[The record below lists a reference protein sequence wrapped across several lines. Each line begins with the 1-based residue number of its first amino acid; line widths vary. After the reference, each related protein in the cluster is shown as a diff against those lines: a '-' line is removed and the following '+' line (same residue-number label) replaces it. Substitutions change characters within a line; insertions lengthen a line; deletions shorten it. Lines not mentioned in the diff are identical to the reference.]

1 MPGAG
6 THVTVPPAASTKSLK
21 LLRGAPPTPSMPA
34 TRIAR
39 PSMTSVAV
47 SRMIG
52 RPVTAPP
59 GPPCAGDSPRY
70 AEASGV
76 AGDAGSASA
85 AGGGADGGG
94 GVTHAAAAVR
104 PLVGGTVTI
113 PRECG
118 WAPGGAVGAVW
129 AETTSGAQT

>member
-59 GPPCAGDSPRY
+59 GLPCAGDSPRY
-70 AEASGV
+70 AEASGVAGV

-94 GVTHAAAAVR
+94 GVTHGAAAVW
-104 PLVGGTVTI
+104 PLAGGTVTI
-113 PRECG
+113 PR
-118 WAPGGAVGAVW
+118 
-129 AETTSGAQT
+129 